1 MRADELP
8 DAQLQEAIAVAK
20 VRAVWGRRVWAP
32 CRGAVRGRRVGIGG
46 RWRAWY
52 PPPRRHPPRLYPPK
66 VRAVETVIQLCFR
79 LKQAVG
85 SHALMVGS
93 GFEHLDSMQAA

>member
-1 MRADELP
+1 M
-8 DAQLQEAIAVAK
+8 AK
-20 VRAVWGRRVWAP
+20 ARAVWG
-32 CRGAVRGRRVGIGG
+32 AVYGRRVGAPCGD

-52 PPPRRHPPRLYPPK
+52 LPPWPHPPRLYPLQ

>member
-1 MRADELP
+1 MPHAHAR
-8 DAQLQEAIAVAK
+8 I
-20 VRAVWGRRVWAP
+20 
-32 CRGAVRGRRVGIGG
+32 
-46 RWRAWY
+46 
-52 PPPRRHPPRLYPPK
+52 PPPLPCTSTPRPSAALAQ
-66 VRAVETVIQLCFR
+66 VRSVETVIQLCFR

>member
-1 MRADELP
+1 MRATEKARAATALASRPRAHPAPLP
-8 DAQLQEAIAVAK
+8 CTSTPRPSAALAQ
-20 VRAVWGRRVWAP
+20 VRS
-32 CRGAVRGRRVGIGG
+32 
-46 RWRAWY
+46 
-52 PPPRRHPPRLYPPK
+52 
-66 VRAVETVIQLCFR
+66 VETVIQLCFR